1 MSELY
6 ANFNMNTRYSTPCFR
21 QLVKYKSSHPTLIAD
36 SNEDELLARKHRT
49 INQSTSILP
58 DILPDMRFSRLIYA
72 LPLLSLAKAGF
83 VDIRGITYCGPYQDP
98 NGYELC
104 AGIKLEVYI

>member
-1 MSELY
+1 
-6 ANFNMNTRYSTPCFR
+6 
-21 QLVKYKSSHPTLIAD
+21 
-36 SNEDELLARKHRT
+36 
-49 INQSTSILP
+49 
-58 DILPDMRFSRLIYA
+58 MRFSRLIYA

-98 NGYELC
+98 SGYELC